1 MFELIKSG
9 GWMMVP
15 IIACSVVAL
24 AIIGERFW
32 SLRSTRIMPPELLPR
47 IWNLYRKNQLDNIQL
62 RNLRTNSP
70 LGAILAAALSSV
82 AQGREAMK
90 ESVEQAGRQVVHEL
104 ERYLNTLGT
113 IASVSPYL
121 GLLGSV
127 LGMIKVFSTFSA
139 AGGIGNPTRLAGGIS
154 EILVAT
160 AAGLAV
166 AIPSLIFYRYF
177 QGRVIE
183 LTLQMEEEAVRVIDA
198 LHTVEIEENPG
209 AAP

>member
-1 MFELIKSG
+1 MFEILKSG
-9 GWMMVP
+9 GWMMLP
-15 IIACSVVAL
+15 IIGCSILAL
-24 AIIGERFW
+24 AIIVERFW
-32 SLRSTRIMPPELLPR
+32 ALRTRRIMPPQLLPQ
-47 IWNLYRKNQLDNIQL
+47 IWKLYRKDKLDNIQL
-62 RNLRTNSP
+62 DNLKNSSP
-70 LGAILAAALSSV
+70 LGAILAAAITSF
-82 AQGREAMK
+82 AEGREAMK
-90 ESVEQAGRQVVHEL
+90 ESVEQSGRQVVHEL

-127 LGMIKVFSTFSA
+127 LGMIKVFSTFSE

-183 LTLQMEEEAVRVIDA
+183 LTLQMEEEAVRLIDV
-198 LHTVEIEENPG
+198 LHSSREEDHT
-209 AAP
+209 

>member
-1 MFELIKSG
+1 VFEIIKSG

-15 IIACSVVAL
+15 IIGCSIVAL
-24 AIIGERFW
+24 AIIVERLW
-32 SLRSTRIMPPELLPR
+32 TLRTARIMPPQLLPQV
-47 IWNLYRKNQLDNIQL
+47 WNLYRKDQLDNVQL
-62 RNLRTNSP
+62 RKLKTSSP
-70 LGAILAAALSSV
+70 LGAILAAAIGSF
-82 AQGREAMK
+82 AEGRDAMK
-90 ESVEQAGRQVVHEL
+90 ESVEQTGRQVIHDL
-104 ERYLNTLGT
+104 ERYLNALGT

-177 QGRVIE
+177 QGRVTD
-183 LTLQMEEEAVRVIDA
+183 LTLQMEEEAVRMIDVLSSA
-198 LHTVEIEENPG
+198 REEDRV
-209 AAP
+209 

>member
-1 MFELIKSG
+1 VFEIIKSG
-9 GWMMVP
+9 GWMMWP
-15 IIACSVVAL
+15 IVGCSVLVM
-24 AIIGERFW
+24 AIIVERLW
-32 SLRSTRIMPPELLPR
+32 ALRTNRVMPPNLLPQV
-47 IWNLYRKNQLDNIQL
+47 WNLYRKNQLDAIQL
-62 RNLRTNSP
+62 RNLKVGSP
-70 LGAILAAALSSV
+70 LGAILAAGLASFPE
-82 AQGREAMK
+82 GREAMK
-90 ESVEQAGRQVVHEL
+90 EGIEQTGRQVVHEL

-177 QGRVIE
+177 QGRVLE
-183 LTLQMEEEAVRVIDA
+183 LTVRMEEEALRLIDA
-198 LHTVEIEENPG
+198 LHTMKEED
-209 AAP
+209 